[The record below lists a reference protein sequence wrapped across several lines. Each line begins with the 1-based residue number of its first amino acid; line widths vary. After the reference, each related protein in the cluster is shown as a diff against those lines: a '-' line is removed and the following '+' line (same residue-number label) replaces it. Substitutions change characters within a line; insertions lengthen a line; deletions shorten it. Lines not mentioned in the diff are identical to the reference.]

1 MRVSGLESF
10 PDEAPRETGNRPFIG
25 PSPDI
30 ANSAGHSLDELLEI
44 QDHERQRLSQELHDS
59 AGHLIVS
66 LQLSVARLRQ
76 LSCQNPDEGLLDE
89 IGEITR
95 QIDQEI
101 RCLAFLRYP
110 VELGDRDL
118 SSASRTLAAGFGR
131 RTGLDM
137 TFKSEGSF
145 SDVDPRSS
153 KALLRVLQEALLN
166 VHRHAHADSVRVG
179 LKASND
185 EVRLTV
191 CDNGVG
197 MPVASLKSD
206 RGVGLQSICSRVE
219 ALGGTLRIGQPAHG
233 MKLTATV
240 PLHA

>member
-25 PSPDI
+25 SSPQVAI
-30 ANSAGHSLDELLEI
+30 AGHTVDELLEI

-66 LQLSVARLRQ
+66 LQLSIARLRQ
-76 LSCQNPDEGLLDE
+76 LSCEIPDEGLLDE

-110 VELGDRDL
+110 VELGDRNLD
-118 SSASRTLAAGFGR
+118 SASRTLVAGFGR
-131 RTGLDM
+131 RSGLHM

-166 VHRHAHADSVRVG
+166 VHRHAHANSVRVG
-179 LKASND
+179 LKAD
-185 EVRLTV
+185 KQEVRVTV
-191 CDNGVG
+191 ADNGVG
-197 MPVASLKSD
+197 MAPAAIKSN
-206 RGVGLQSICSRVE
+206 RGVGLRSICGRVE
-219 ALGGTLRIGQPAHG
+219 ALGGTLRIGKLAHG